1 VTVEG
6 PLYTDAGG
14 FDVGGFDASAF
25 DGLSIDADGTFIISD
40 SLLDTRIT
48 SSYTDSSLG
57 TRPEDIVVDGG
68 EYVDTYSSHAPE
80 ELIPGRVYDTLE
92 MTVSTFATNAASASY
107 STWVSTTGFDIGS
120 IVIANGGSGYTTNP
134 NLGSVVSVT
143 ITGTTGVGATAQAVL
158 DANGSVTAIS
168 MISSGIGYITVPNV
182 VITGSNTSAA
192 TASVR
197 LNQSDYDVF
206 EYTVFKDMNDNY
218 SYLRYDNSAITT
230 LAANLTFAS
239 NTIIVANSSVLAT
252 PAPSA
257 AIPGVVFIGGERITY
272 YTKNDATN
280 TLGQI
285 RRGTAGTGAENHLIG
300 ETVVDASQL
309 QLIPYSAN
317 YSEVVD
323 ANVDVSLVTT
333 SGSVYTFAAN
343 VPYIKSVL
351 WYNSGFAPTTLIAE
365 PFVAN
370 TVADLITTEMSIDIT
385 TDDGYVS
392 PTDGNGLYTSTKIQ
406 AIFIKQ
412 A

>member
-1 VTVEG
+1 
-6 PLYTDAGG
+6 
-14 FDVGGFDASAF
+14 
-25 DGLSIDADGTFIISD
+25 
-40 SLLDTRIT
+40 
-48 SSYTDSSLG
+48 
-57 TRPEDIVVDGG
+57 
-68 EYVDTYSSHAPE
+68 
-80 ELIPGRVYDTLE
+80 
-92 MTVSTFATNAASASY
+92 M
-107 STWVSTTGFDIGS
+107 
-120 IVIANGGSGYTTNP
+120 
-134 NLGSVVSVT
+134 
-143 ITGTTGVGATAQAVL
+143 
-158 DANGSVTAIS
+158 
-168 MISSGIGYITVPNV
+168 PNV
-182 VITGSNTSAA
+182 VITGSNASAA

-197 LNQSDYDVF
+197 LNQSDYGVF

-218 SYLRYDNSAITT
+218 SYLRYTNSAITT

-239 NTIIVANSSVLAT
+239 NTIVVANSSVLAT

-309 QLIPYSAN
+309 QLVPYSAN

-343 VPYIKSVL
+343 VPYTKSVL
-351 WYNSGFAPTTLIAE
+351 WYNSGVAPATLIAE

-370 TVADLITTEMSIDIT
+370 TVANLITTEMSIDIT
-385 TDDGYVS
+385 TEEGFAT
-392 PTDGNGLYTSTKIQ
+392 PADGNGLYTSTKIQ